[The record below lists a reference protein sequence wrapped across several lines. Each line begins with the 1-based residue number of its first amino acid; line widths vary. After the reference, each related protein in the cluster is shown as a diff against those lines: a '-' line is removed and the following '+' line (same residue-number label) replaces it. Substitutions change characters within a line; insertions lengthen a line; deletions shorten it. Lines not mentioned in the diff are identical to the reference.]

1 MFTAWYL
8 SSSGR
13 AIDSSRQ
20 LDSFL
25 FPREYSGWMLGV
37 PGSYLLVRIT
47 GLSAGSEGG
56 LGGRADEPVD
66 EDFWKLL
73 WMWDLLTKTKLP

>member
-1 MFTAWYL
+1 
-8 SSSGR
+8 
-13 AIDSSRQ
+13 
-20 LDSFL
+20 
-25 FPREYSGWMLGV
+25 MLGV